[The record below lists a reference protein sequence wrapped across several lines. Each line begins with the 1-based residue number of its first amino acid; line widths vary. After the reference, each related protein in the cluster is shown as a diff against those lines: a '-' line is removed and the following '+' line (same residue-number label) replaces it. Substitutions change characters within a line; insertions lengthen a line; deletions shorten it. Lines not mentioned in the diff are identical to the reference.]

1 MDSRMP
7 MRIWRVW
14 PIQWKMTQPRF
25 GVSLAEQGFENG
37 ELYHEYI
44 IQSLLFKSLLGPAT
58 ILQVLAPT
66 YSAEHHS
73 IYHTIYSQLAIH
85 TMEEKVTCPAHV
97 EDKENVMFIPKVTID
112 TYNHIPERLRSQI
125 ACSMGIE
132 VENSQFARYIW
143 HRIYITVRSNQFDP
157 SPKLLDRGF
166 SR

>member
-1 MDSRMP
+1 
-7 MRIWRVW
+7 
-14 PIQWKMTQPRF
+14 MTQPRF

-44 IQSLLFKSLLGPAT
+44 IQSLLFKSLLGPDS

-143 HRIYITVRSNQFDP
+143 HRIYYGMLRSV
-157 SPKLLDRGF
+157 
-166 SR
+166 